1 MPFKRMIKS
10 GNICILSGIVS
21 FILYFSS
28 HIRHTIS
35 LCKYVKCHVFISGC
49 WWTGGLPSSCSG
61 LWFPSAPWIPDPA
74 SPPQTIPSVWI
85 SARQWKV
92 QNMHMNRQYIV
103 AASAACTEILSIQS
117 CPFMSFRLVAHF
129 AHNLLLSLSKLWQKA
144 VTAMA
149 NTEENYHSH
158 SKCCFREAFIRPGH
172 KVLFCHSPCQFY
184 SAYLALGGDWSRL
197 LLLCNAYAMML

>member
-103 AASAACTEILSIQS
+103 AASAALHWDLVYSILSIYVLQAS
-117 CPFMSFRLVAHF
+117 CPFCPQSIVEPFKIVAEGCDSNGQHWRKTITLIQN
-129 AHNLLLSLSKLWQKA
+129 AALGKHLLGLDIKSCF
-144 VTAMA
+144 VTALVSF
-149 NTEENYHSH
+149 T
-158 SKCCFREAFIRPGH
+158 
-172 KVLFCHSPCQFY
+172 
-184 SAYLALGGDWSRL
+184 L
-197 LLLCNAYAMML
+197 LTWL

>member
-1 MPFKRMIKS
+1 MWNVMCLFQD
-10 GNICILSGIVS
+10 V
-21 FILYFSS
+21 
-28 HIRHTIS
+28 
-35 LCKYVKCHVFISGC
+35 
-49 WWTGGLPSSCSG
+49 GGLVDYHPHARDYGSHLPHGSLTQPHRRRPSLLSEFQPGSERYKTCTWTDNI
-61 LWFPSAPWIPDPA
+61 LWLPELP
-74 SPPQTIPSVWI
+74 
-85 SARQWKV
+85 
-92 QNMHMNRQYIV
+92 
-103 AASAACTEILSIQS
+103 CTEILSIQS